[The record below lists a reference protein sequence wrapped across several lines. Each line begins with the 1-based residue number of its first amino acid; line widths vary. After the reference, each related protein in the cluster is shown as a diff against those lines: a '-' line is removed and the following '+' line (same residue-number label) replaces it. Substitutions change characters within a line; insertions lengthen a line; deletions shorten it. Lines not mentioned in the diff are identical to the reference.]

1 LLIVYSG
8 DTSIDFIKKI
18 QLIPVTERVI
28 MLCQKF
34 WREEMIR
41 DYNWVVPPLL
51 IYADLM
57 DTRDQCCIEEAQKI
71 YKEYV
76 EN

>member
-1 LLIVYSG
+1 
-8 DTSIDFIKKI
+8 
-18 QLIPVTERVI
+18 
-28 MLCQKF
+28 
-34 WREEMIR
+34 
-41 DYNWVVPPLL
+41 LL

-76 EN
+76 ENWFWLTIRL